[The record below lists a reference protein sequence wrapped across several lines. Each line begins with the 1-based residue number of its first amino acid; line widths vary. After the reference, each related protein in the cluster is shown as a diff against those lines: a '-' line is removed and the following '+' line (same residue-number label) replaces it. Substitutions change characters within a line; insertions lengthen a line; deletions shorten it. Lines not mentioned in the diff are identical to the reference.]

1 MTVTK
6 RWGADVEMP
15 PEVDEFLLPSDCKM
29 CPLEPQ
35 FLQRVPNWA
44 LLTHWL
50 QTLQLNSTWVGDF
63 LFFFLV
69 IFFFYFLKRL
79 SWTACFRHFVDYGN
93 KSHTSASGKNGKKTT
108 TTTLEKSNYQV
119 FSINEAKH
127 FPLEYKRVKLPDYST
142 NLPTVHFFSWQ
153 GRKAE
158 VSEITN
164 PPNPPPSP
172 PLPLL
177 KAKEVK
183 EEKARM
189 TSS

>member
-1 MTVTK
+1 MNCV
-6 RWGADVEMP
+6 
-15 PEVDEFLLPSDCKM
+15 F
-29 CPLEPQ
+29 Q
-35 FLQRVPNWA
+35 A
-44 LLTHWL
+44 LCGLW
-50 QTLQLNSTWVGDF
+50 QQ
-63 LFFFLV
+63 
-69 IFFFYFLKRL
+69 
-79 SWTACFRHFVDYGN
+79 
-93 KSHTSASGKNGKKTT
+93 KSYKCIRQEWEKTT

-153 GRKAE
+153 GHKAE

-164 PPNPPPSP
+164 PPP